1 MTVVLDAGAL
11 LAIERR
17 EPRMLAYLREAQR
30 RGVPLRTSSAAVAQV
45 WRGGPRQAEL
55 ARQLPAIGER
65 ALDPDAARAIGALLG
80 ASGTTDVVDGHVA
93 LLCSPGDAV
102 LTSDPEDIG
111 RLLDVR
117 GVQAAVERA

>member
-1 MTVVLDAGAL
+1 MMVVLDAGAL

-17 EPRMLAYLREAQR
+17 EPRMLAYLREAQQ
-30 RGVPLRTSSAAVAQV
+30 RGLPLRTSSAAVAQV

-65 ALDPDAARAIGALLG
+65 AGGPDAARAIGVLLG

-102 LTSDPEDIG
+102 LTTDPEDI
-111 RLLDVR
+111 RWLLDVR
-117 GVQAAVERA
+117 GVQAVVERI